1 MFKKWLVRTSP
12 FVILSLF
19 AAAVLLYELVLEPG
33 VPEGLRYPLLLKLLF
48 FIIIIVITD
57 FILKHLISRNYLLW
71 IIEILMSLSL
81 LYYWIVT

>member
-1 MFKKWLVRTSP
+1 
-12 FVILSLF
+12 
-19 AAAVLLYELVLEPG
+19 
-33 VPEGLRYPLLLKLLF
+33 LRYPLLLKLLF